1 MEAAVDRAFVAV
13 AGNVGSR
20 AEGVRAVLGAL
31 AARGG
36 LRGLRGETVLVKP
49 NCVSATNQLAATHV
63 EALAAVLEAVVA
75 HDPKR
80 IIVGEGSAVDTK
92 RAFRTFGYHRL
103 AERFDVEFLDLNG
116 DRFEIL
122 EAFGRNGE
130 RIPVRVSRT
139 ALESYR
145 VSVALPKTHDTVIAT
160 LSLKNM
166 VVGAILDGDKPKI
179 HQGYPAINLTLA
191 YLGKSLRPHL
201 SVIDGF
207 VGMEG
212 DGPTAGT
219 EVPHR
224 VALAGTDP
232 VAVDA
237 VGAYLMGFDPR
248 EVGYLVHAEA
258 LGLGT
263 AALRAIAIELSG
275 AGRLDE
281 LVRGYRPHRAYAD
294 QLRWDPRGT
303 PLEPVYR
310 ELLAEAQRPPK

>member
-1 MEAAVDRAFVAV
+1 MRAKTLVAV
-13 AGNVGSR
+13 RGNVGERS
-20 AEGVRAVLGAL
+20 AGVKGAL
-31 AARGG
+31 AA
-36 LRGLRGETVLVKP
+36 LAQRGELSGIRDRVVLVKP
-49 NCVSATNQLAATHV
+49 NCVSATNQLASTHV
-63 EALAAVLEAVVA
+63 DALEAVLEAIVP
-75 HDPKR
+75 HDPRR
-80 IIVGEGSAVDTK
+80 IIVGEGSAVDTE
-92 RAFRTFGYHRL
+92 RAFRNFGYREL
-103 AERFDVEFLDLNG
+103 EKRFDVEFLDLNK
-116 DRFEIL
+116 DKYEIL
-122 EAFGRNGE
+122 HVFGAHGE

-139 ALESYR
+139 ALESFR
-145 VSVALPKTHDTVIAT
+145 ISVALPKTHDTVIVT

-191 YLGKSLRPHL
+191 HLARWLRPDL

-258 LGLGT
+258 LGLG
-263 AALRAIAIELSG
+263 ISS
-275 AGRLDE
+275 LDRISPVLLGTRKLE
-281 LVRGYRPHRAYAD
+281 NLVRKYRPHRTYAE

-303 PLEPVYR
+303 PLEPVHR
-310 ELLAEAQRPPK
+310 ALLVGAHGVPK

>member
-1 MEAAVDRAFVAV
+1 MKVAHVAV
-13 AGNVGSR
+13 ARNVEDRR
-20 AEGVRAVLGAL
+20 AGVAAVLGAL
-31 AARGG
+31 AERGEF
-36 LRGLRGETVLVKP
+36 RGLRGETVLVKP
-49 NCVSATNQLAATHV
+49 NCVSATVQLASTHV
-63 EALAAVLEAVVA
+63 DALEAVLEAVAA

-80 IIVGEGSAVDTK
+80 IIVGEGSAVDTDK
-92 RAFRTFGYHRL
+92 AFRTFGYHRL
-103 AERFDVEFLDLNG
+103 AERFDVEFLDLNR
-116 DRFEIL
+116 DRYEIL

-130 RIPVRVSRT
+130 RIPVRVART
-139 ALESYR
+139 ALESFR
-145 VSVALPKTHDTVIAT
+145 ISVALPKTHDTVIVT

-166 VVGAILDGDKPKI
+166 VVGAIQGGDKPKI

-191 YLGKSLRPHL
+191 YLARWLRPDL

-207 VGMEG
+207 AGMEG

-237 VGAYLMGFDPR
+237 VAAYLMGFDPR

-258 LGLGT
+258 LGLGISS
-263 AALRAIAIELSG
+263 L
-275 AGRLDE
+275 GRISPVLLGTRKLED
-281 LVRGYRPHRAYAD
+281 LVRRYRPHRTYAE

-303 PLEPVYR
+303 PLEPVHR
-310 ELLAEAQRPPK
+310 ALLARAQSGSK